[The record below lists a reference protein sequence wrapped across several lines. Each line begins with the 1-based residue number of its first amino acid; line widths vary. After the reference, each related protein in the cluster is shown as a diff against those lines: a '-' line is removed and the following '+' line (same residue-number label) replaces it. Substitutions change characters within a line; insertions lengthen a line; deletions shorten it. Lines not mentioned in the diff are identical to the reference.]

1 MERISAKKR
10 AIGAMLVALGAVA
23 CGGTTPQATQAPAP
37 GKNSEMG
44 SQASSGPT
52 VEQRRAVDAFAGDWL
67 FHSTITLPDGKAI
80 KADLAFS
87 CSPTAGG
94 RANVCS
100 FGGEIPGM
108 PPMEASILIGADR
121 PDGKVHF
128 MAMTSDDELHDHVCA
143 WQDQKKL
150 VCDPLKGGLGGQAI
164 TEDLSFAFGDGA
176 LSFKS
181 VIHMADGTQMVFDA
195 PGTRVSAPAA
205 RGASKPG
212 EVSADQKKLV
222 EAFLGNWKWDA
233 NIAFPNGSSARAAF
247 DLQCQAT
254 AAGKASVCTLAA
266 EDIAGRP
273 FQASIL
279 VGHDPFDKNVHF
291 MMMSSDDEVWHRTCA
306 WKGDSVLACGSM
318 RTGVMGMPVTSEV
331 TFDFAGA
338 QSSTR
343 WSTDLG
349 DGKTCVLTAQMSR

>member
-1 MERISAKKR
+1 MERYSAKKR
-10 AIGAMLVALGAVA
+10 AFSAMLGALGAVA
-23 CGGTTPQATQAPAP
+23 CGGTTPQANQAPP
-37 GKNSEMG
+37 QGKSSETG
-44 SQASSGPT
+44 SQASAGPT
-52 VEQRRAVDAFAGDWL
+52 VEQRRAVDAFVGDWL

-87 CSPTAGG
+87 CSPTAGS

-108 PPMEASILIGADR
+108 PPMEASMLIGADR
-121 PDGKVHF
+121 LDGKVHF

-143 WQDQKKL
+143 WQDEKKL

-164 TEDLSFAFGDGA
+164 TEDLSFTFGDGA

-195 PGTRVSAPAA
+195 PGTRVPAPAA
-205 RGASKPG
+205 RGVSKPG
-212 EVSADQKKLV
+212 EASAEQKKLV
-222 EAFLGNWKWDA
+222 ETFLGNWKWDA
-233 NIAFPNGSSARAAF
+233 SIAFPNGSSARAAL

-254 AAGKASVCTLAA
+254 AAGKASLCTLAA
-266 EDIAGRP
+266 KDIAGRP

-279 VGHDPFDKNVHF
+279 VGHDPFDKSVHF

-306 WKGDSVLACGSM
+306 WKADSVLACGSM

-331 TFDFAGA
+331 TFDFAGP
-338 QSSTR
+338 QRSTR

-349 DGKTCVLTAQMSR
+349 DGKTCVLMAQMAR